1 MESYQIKW
9 KISALKDLRAIR
21 KDFIPKIIEVVESLA
36 INPFPI
42 GTKKLAGSEGI
53 FRIRVGDYRVIYE
66 ILKTELIIQ
75 IIRVRHRKD
84 VYRQS

>member
-9 KISALKDLRAIR
+9 KKSALKDLRAIR
-21 KDFIPKIIEVVESLA
+21 KNFIPKIIEAIESLS

-42 GTKKLAGSEGI
+42 GAKKLAGSEST
-53 FRIRVGDYRVIYE
+53 FRIRIGDYRVIYE
-66 ILKTELIIQ
+66 VLKAELIIQ

-84 VYRQS
+84 VYH